1 MTRKTVA
8 RSTTKRQPAAQP
20 VALSARS
27 CQGADMPRD
36 SKQRRMTPAEGL
48 KRARDTGKVVHIA
61 HGAGLYLA
69 CTPNGAASWR
79 VRYRFAGRVDTKV
92 LGRLEHMNAR
102 EAMEARL
109 GLAKL
114 IQQGA
119 DPKPIALQSVAGAG
133 ATFSD
138 VAARWVRE
146 AAKNRPWTAAYRAA
160 VESKLDRYVL
170 PIIGPVPITMID
182 VAETVKLITGI
193 QYRSIRHC
201 VLEYLNSIFSVA
213 VSEGIAQT
221 NPVQIALAAKRVKMR
236 DDKTD
241 REKQN
246 QARLVD
252 VAEVRKV
259 MLGLEATRTHPMLK
273 LAHRFLALTA
283 VRKREALEARWSEIK
298 RDPKGWRWVIPKGRM
313 KATKPHE
320 VILSKQAVDVL
331 LTAEGLQ
338 KDLRVDSPF
347 VFARRNQMA
356 RPFSPSALHEVYTRL
371 LPQLGLAPEVVDTP
385 TGKRRRQQHC
395 VHGWR
400 GSFSTIS
407 AENDQAE
414 NTIERCLAH
423 AVGTRTQKAYDHAL
437 YRKPKAAL
445 WQAWADLLMTPDVP
459 PASALVPDGQSLP
472 SNVVPFKNREAA

>member
-8 RSTTKRQPAAQP
+8 RPALNRQAAAAP

-36 SKQRRMTPAEGL
+36 SKQRRMTPAEGV
-48 KRARDTGKVVHIA
+48 KRARDTGKVVNIS

-69 CTPNGAASWR
+69 CTPNGATSWR
-79 VRYRFAGRVDTKV
+79 LRYRFAGRIDTKV
-92 LGRLEHMNAR
+92 LGRLDRMKPD
-102 EAMEARL
+102 EAMAACL
-109 GLAKL
+109 MAKKL
-114 IQQGA
+114 VHQGI
-119 DPKPIALQSVAGAG
+119 DPKLVVLGSVAGA
-133 ATFSD
+133 AVTFSD
-138 VAARWVRE
+138 VAARWVKE
-146 AAKNRPWTAAYRAA
+146 AAKNRPWTAVYRTA
-160 VESKLDRYVL
+160 VESRLDRYVL
-170 PIIGPVPITMID
+170 PAIGPVPIAMID
-182 VAETVKLITGI
+182 VAATVKLITGI
-193 QYRSIRHC
+193 PYRTIRDA

-213 VSEGIAQT
+213 VSEGITQT
-221 NPVQIALAAKRVKMR
+221 NPVQIALAAKRVQMR

-241 REKQN
+241 KQKQN

-259 MLGLEATRTHPMLK
+259 MLGLEATGTHPMLK

-283 VRKREALEARWSEIK
+283 VRKVEALEARWSEFK
-298 RDPKGWRWVIPKGRM
+298 RDPKGWRWEIPKGRM
-313 KATKPHE
+313 KAAKPHE
-320 VILSKQAVDVL
+320 VILSKQAMDVL
-331 LTAEGLQ
+331 LTAERLQ

-347 VFARRNQMA
+347 VFARKNDMA
-356 RPFSPSALHEVYTRL
+356 RPWSPSTLHEVYRRL
-371 LPQLGLAPEVVDTP
+371 LPQLGLPPEVVDTP
-385 TGKRRRQQHC
+385 TGKRKRQQHC

-472 SNVVPFKNREAA
+472 SNVVPFNREAA